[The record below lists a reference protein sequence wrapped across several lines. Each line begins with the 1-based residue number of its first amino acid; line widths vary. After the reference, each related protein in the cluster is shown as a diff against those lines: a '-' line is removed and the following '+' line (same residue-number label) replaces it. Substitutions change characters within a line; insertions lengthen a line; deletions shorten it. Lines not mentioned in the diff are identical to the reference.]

1 MGPSAMR
8 AAWLHTRIKDLGHGV
23 EDRGNVFA
31 PELEQD
37 TPQRDM
43 RIKFVDEIMAACSN
57 LANLVD
63 SAVQDGVV
71 PLVLGGDHSIAI
83 GTQAG
88 LARHSKNRGLIWFD
102 AHADINTHESSPSG
116 NIHGMP
122 VSAILGMGHPDL
134 ANFDQPGPKLPAEN
148 VCIVGL
154 RDVDRKEAD
163 LLESSGVRYF
173 TMRDVDELGMT
184 KVMDQAIEI
193 AGKGKDGVHLSF
205 DLDAVDPQWAPG
217 TGTRVPGGL
226 TYREAHLA
234 LERLADA
241 DILTSLE
248 FVEVNPL
255 LDDRNQTG
263 EFAVGLIASAL
274 GKGIVQP
281 N

>member
-1 MGPSAMR
+1 MR
-8 AAWLHTRIKDLGHGV
+8 AAWLHTRIRDLGYEV
-23 EDRGNVFA
+23 EDRGNIFA
-31 PELEQD
+31 PEMEQD

-43 RIKFVDEIMAACSN
+43 SVKFVDEILAACTH

-63 SAVQDGVV
+63 SVVQDGNT

-102 AHADINTHESSPSG
+102 AHADINTSESSPSG

-122 VSAILGMGHPDL
+122 VSAILGKGHSDL

-148 VCIVGL
+148 VVLVGL

-163 LLESSGVRYF
+163 ILDASGVSYY
-173 TMRDVDELGMT
+173 TMRDVDEMGMT
-184 KVMDQAIEI
+184 KIMDEAI
-193 AGKGKDGVHLSF
+193 ATATKGKDGVHLSF

-226 TYREAHLA
+226 TYREAHLG
-234 LERLADA
+234 LELLADA
-241 DILTSLE
+241 GILTSLE

-255 LDDRNQTG
+255 LDERNRTG

-274 GKGIVQP
+274 GKGIVHLD
-281 N
+281 